1 MSTTTPIQN
10 SFSNRISRH
19 LEDIQP
25 ELDWRVTQRN
35 TTGLPPIA
43 TCGWSTFLIDKADE
57 LTAGGYRLPEDCDRA
72 SLTIKA
78 VPLLKILVERTIS
91 SHESHADTDRLIDR
105 SDLDALST
113 EGYIDTEY
121 EWDTYPEPLW
131 DPLKSEVQ
139 LLVTEY
145 FERADADTD

>member
-1 MSTTTPIQN
+1 MSTTAPIQN
-10 SFSNRISRH
+10 SFFNRISRH

-43 TCGWSTFLIDKADE
+43 TCGWGTFLIDKADE
-57 LTAGGYRLPEDCDRA
+57 LMAGGYRLPEDCDRA

-78 VPLLKILVERTIS
+78 VPLSKILVERKTS
-91 SHESHADTDRLIDR
+91 AYESHAGTDRLIDR
-105 SDLDALST
+105 SELDAFPI
-113 EGYIDTEY
+113 EGYIATEY

-131 DPLKSEVQ
+131 DPLRSEVQ
-139 LLVTEY
+139 LLVTDY